1 MLQWAT
7 MSQVKKSSR
16 IIALDLL
23 RGYFLIAILFDH
35 LQYFPNGFDWMSGR
49 GQLFVSAAEGF
60 FFISGIVLGIV
71 RGRKLLE
78 KPFSVAAKLL
88 LKRGLQLYLTAIALF
103 FIFTF
108 IGWLFINNPGVKPG
122 IRPMSEGFWSILV
135 NALDFNYIYGWADYL
150 RLYAIYMFVSPL
162 VMWLLRKGKWYIA
175 LAASLICWYL
185 YDYSPLETPELSQ
198 VFSWQLIFFGGMTI
212 GFYLESI
219 RNWWG
224 NLSLTIRKYVTG
236 TVVTVALITM
246 IANFI
251 FVVWGPQII
260 GQNSV
265 QAINDTL
272 MPYLNKERLPLY
284 RIALFLV
291 WFGAGFWIMT
301 KLERY
306 IIKYLGWLLIPFGG
320 NSLYVYTIE
329 AFVIF
334 FIHLV
339 VPPSPSNLLIN
350 LALSL
355 GSLGVVWLA
364 VHYKFL
370 MGIIPR

>member
-71 RGRKLLE
+71 RGRKLIE
-78 KPFSVAAKLL
+78 KPFSMAAKLL

-122 IRPMSEGFWSILV
+122 IRPKSEGFWSILV

-150 RLYAIYMFVSPL
+150 RLYAFYMFVSPL
-162 VMWLLRKGKWYIA
+162 VMWLLRKGKWYIV
-175 LAASLICWYL
+175 LAASFVCWFL
-185 YDYSPLETPELSQ
+185 YDYSTLETPELSQ
-198 VFSWQLIFFGGMTI
+198 VFSWQLIFFGGMTV
-212 GFYLESI
+212 GFYLDPI
-219 RNWWG
+219 RNWWSCR
-224 NLSLTIRKYVTG
+224 SLLLRKYITG
-236 TVVTVALITM
+236 TVVSVALITM

-260 GQNSV
+260 GQTSV
-265 QAINDTL
+265 QAINDAL

-291 WFGAGFWIMT
+291 WFGAGFWLMT
-301 KLERY
+301 KLEKPT
-306 IIKYLGWLLIPFGG
+306 IKYLGWLLVPFGG

-334 FIHLV
+334 LVHLII
-339 VPPSPSNLLIN
+339 PPSPSNMLIN

-355 GSLGVVWLA
+355 SCLGLVWLA
-364 VHYKFL
+364 VRYKFL

>member
-71 RGRKLLE
+71 RGRKLID

-88 LKRGLQLYLTAIALF
+88 LKRGLQLYITAVVLF
-103 FIFTF
+103 FIFTV

-122 IRPMSEGFWSILV
+122 IRPMDESFWSILV

-150 RLYAIYMFVSPL
+150 RLYAVYMFVSPL
-162 VMWLLRKGKWYIA
+162 VVWLLRKGKWYIV
-175 LAASLICWYL
+175 LIASLICWYL

-212 GFYLESI
+212 GFYLDPI
-219 RNWWG
+219 RDWWSSR
-224 NLSLTIRKYVTG
+224 SLKLRK
-236 TVVTVALITM
+236 LITAAVVS
-246 IANFI
+246 IAFITMLVNFI
-251 FVVWGPQII
+251 FVVWGPALL
-260 GQNSV
+260 GQDAV
-265 QAINDTL
+265 QTINNAL
-272 MPYLNKERLPLY
+272 MPYLNKERLPFY
-284 RIALFLV
+284 RIGLFLI
-291 WFGAGFWIMT
+291 WFGAGFWLMN

-306 IIKYLGWLLIPFGG
+306 VLKHLGWLLVPFGG
-320 NSLYVYTIE
+320 NSLYVYTVE
-329 AFVIF
+329 AFIIF
-334 FIHLV
+334 FIHLA
-339 VPPSPSNLLIN
+339 VPPSPSSMFVNLV
-350 LALSL
+350 LSIGCL
-355 GSLGVVWLA
+355 GLTWLA
-364 VHYKFL
+364 VRSKFL
-370 MGIIPR
+370 MGVIPR

>member
-71 RGRKLLE
+71 RGRKLID
-78 KPFSVAAKLL
+78 KPFSMAAKLL
-88 LKRGLQLYLTAIALF
+88 LKRGLQLYITAVVLF
-103 FIFTF
+103 FIFTV

-122 IRPMSEGFWSILV
+122 IRPMDESFWSILV

-150 RLYAIYMFVSPL
+150 RLYAVYMFVSPL
-162 VMWLLRKGKWYIA
+162 VVWLLRKGKWYIV
-175 LAASLICWYL
+175 LIASLICWYL

-212 GFYLESI
+212 GFYLDPI
-219 RNWWG
+219 RDWWSSR
-224 NLSLTIRKYVTG
+224 SLKFRK
-236 TVVTVALITM
+236 LITAAVVS
-246 IANFI
+246 IAFITMLVNFI
-251 FVVWGPQII
+251 FVVWGPALL
-260 GQNSV
+260 GQDAV
-265 QAINDTL
+265 QTINNAL
-272 MPYLNKERLPLY
+272 MPYLNKERLPFY
-284 RIALFLV
+284 RIGLFLI
-291 WFGAGFWIMT
+291 WFGAGFWLMN

-306 IIKYLGWLLIPFGG
+306 VLKHLGWLLVPFGG
-320 NSLYVYTIE
+320 NSLYVYTVE
-329 AFVIF
+329 AFIIF
-334 FIHLV
+334 FIHLA
-339 VPPSPSNLLIN
+339 VPPSPSSMFVNLV
-350 LALSL
+350 LSIGCL
-355 GSLGVVWLA
+355 GLTWLA
-364 VHYKFL
+364 VRSKFL
-370 MGIIPR
+370 MGVIPR